1 LREAISGL
9 LLLRRKPKT
18 KGLLLVIR
26 VMITKVLSF
35 VFGSEFYSN
44 ELLFGLAIY
53 THMGNA

>member
-18 KGLLLVIR
+18 KGLLVIR

-35 VFGSEFYSN
+35 VFGSEFYLN